1 MQYNYFHLFLEASLI
16 VQIVIL
22 ILIFLSFSSW
32 AIILEKFFTISGQ
45 MRKLKKFEVFY
56 LKNRGTNEQTT
67 KVLASQSDN
76 YNSLITYSS
85 FKKMRDF
92 VVTHNS
98 QNYSVIELRSL
109 IEQHFN
115 LKMQI
120 IENKLDRLG
129 SIANITPFIG
139 LIGTVFGIMN
149 SFQAIGESKN
159 VSLAVVAPGIAEA
172 LFTTA
177 LGLVVAIPAMIF
189 YNKFTAQVDY
199 IYNSSEKFFD
209 DVSIIIANLLF
220 PSFSKK

>member
-1 MQYNYFHLFLEASLI
+1 
-16 VQIVIL
+16 
-22 ILIFLSFSSW
+22 
-32 AIILEKFFTISGQ
+32 
-45 MRKLKKFEVFY
+45 
-56 LKNRGTNEQTT
+56 
-67 KVLASQSDN
+67 
-76 YNSLITYSS
+76 
-85 FKKMRDF
+85 
-92 VVTHNS
+92 
-98 QNYSVIELRSL
+98 
-109 IEQHFN
+109 
-115 LKMQI
+115 
-120 IENKLDRLG
+120 
-129 SIANITPFIG
+129 
-139 LIGTVFGIMN
+139 MN

>member
-1 MQYNYFHLFLEASLI
+1 MEYNYFNLFLESSI
-16 VQIVIL
+16 VVQIVIV

-32 AIILEKFFTISGQ
+32 AIIIEKIFLISGQ
-45 MRKLKKFEVFY
+45 IRKLKKFEIFY
-56 LKNRGTNEQTT
+56 LKNRGTNEQTI
-67 KVLASQSDN
+67 KALVSQNDAYHN
-76 YNSLITYSS
+76 LVTYNS
-85 FKKMRDF
+85 FRKMRDF
-92 VVTHNS
+92 VVTNNS
-98 QNYSVIELRSL
+98 QNYDVAELRSL

-115 LKMQI
+115 SKMQI

-129 SIANITPFIG
+129 SIANTTPFIG

-189 YNKFTAQVDY
+189 YNKFTSQVDY
-199 IYNSSEKFFD
+199 IYNVSERFFD
-209 DVSIIIANLLF
+209 DVSIIVANLLF
-220 PSFSKK
+220 SSSKK